1 MWSLFEIFI
10 ILLLLNVIFWL
21 SILILKL
28 LMPLIFFRFFFFLHR
43 RHLLKIWCYTRV
55 RMVTVRLIFFRL
67 WTSISDLCI
76 CKVFHCFTWLTLSWT
91 IRGRLISGVFFAVYF
106 VIMSYMFVIYYV
118 VNLQFWSMNQKILSS
133 RRFFS
138 TSWRK
143 GGLYVWELELQYC
156 MDSLAFHIENYCMNR
171 NLT

>member
-10 ILLLLNVIFWL
+10 IILLLNVIFWL

-28 LMPLIFFRFFFFLHR
+28 LMPLIFFNIFFLHR

-55 RMVTVRLIFFRL
+55 RMVTVSLIFFRL

-133 RRFFS
+133 RSFFS